1 VNVRPKSRTPIVSRQ
16 YRNAPDHCAQALE
29 LLLKKLLIEG
39 GPANR
44 PDAGK
49 EINEQSG
56 KAIIP
61 S

>member
-29 LLLKKLLIEG
+29 LLLKKSPIEG

-44 PDAGK
+44 PDARK
-49 EINEQSG
+49 EEPNASG
-56 KAIIP
+56 K
-61 S
+61 